1 MASTINMQDMRH
13 LNLFEKVSKV
23 RTRYCFSYNE
33 TLMFAVPKPMISK
46 ALGKSNE
53 NLRKLSDIVKKRI
66 RVVATPR
73 GIEDA
78 KDFISAIIAPVQF
91 KDIEITMDEIIVT
104 AGPQSKAALLGRNK
118 RRLAEMQ
125 KIVSEFFKVGYR
137 VI

>member
-1 MASTINMQDMRH
+1 MRH
-13 LNLFEKVSKV
+13 LNLFEKISKV

-46 ALGKSNE
+46 SLGKGNE
-53 NLRKLSDIVKKRI
+53 NLRKMSDIVKKRI
-66 RVVATPR
+66 RVVPMPK

-78 KDFISAIIAPVQF
+78 KDFITAIIAPVQF
-91 KDIEITMDEIIVT
+91 KDIEVTPDEIIVT

-125 KIVSEFFKVGYR
+125 KIVAEFFKVGYR

>member
-46 ALGKSNE
+46 ALGKGNE

-66 RVVATPR
+66 RVVPMPR

-91 KDIEITMDEIIVT
+91 KDMEITLDEIIVT

-125 KIVSEFFKVGYR
+125 KIVAEFFKVGYR

>member
-1 MASTINMQDMRH
+1 MQDMRH

-46 ALGKSNE
+46 ALGKGNE

-66 RVVATPR
+66 RVVPMPR

-91 KDIEITMDEIIVT
+91 KDMEITLDEIIVT

-125 KIVSEFFKVGYR
+125 KIVAEFFKVGYR

>member
-1 MASTINMQDMRH
+1 MRH

-46 ALGKSNE
+46 ALGKGNE

-66 RVVATPR
+66 RVVPMPR

-91 KDIEITMDEIIVT
+91 KDMEITLDEIIVT

-125 KIVSEFFKVGYR
+125 KIVAEFFKVGYR